1 MQHEARTF
9 RQGTTELSVVLYLDA
24 VTFLSPRLDH
34 ESQLG
39 LPVALALR
47 VFWFVFVYWA
57 CRRWCGLRAMFEHRA
72 LRRQLRQAT
81 KADVQPE

>member
-1 MQHEARTF
+1 MLHEARTF

-47 VFWFVFVYWA
+47 VFWFVFVYWVR
-57 CRRWCGLRAMFEHRA
+57 RRWCGLRTVFERRA
-72 LRRQLRQAT
+72 LLRTLKKHAGQIS
-81 KADVQPE
+81 ES